1 MCPLVPAAAA
11 AGASA
16 AGSAAATAAA
26 SAAAISQ
33 SIQIAGLAISAIS
46 TGIGMVQSG
55 QQAAYAQQQ
64 AAIQTQQAQQQA
76 NFERQEIQS
85 KHIGDVRAQQ
95 AATNSYVRQVFN
107 NDTAANQVYMQ
118 EQAVMQEARAKAAF
132 KSQEIYAKQIGAA
145 GSVLSTGMTGQSVGL
160 LAMDAERQAG
170 FAQAESD
177 ASTRSAEIMSGI
189 RSDVAFNKAESANN
203 EAASGVPAPVSAPQ
217 YTPWP
222 LGIGG
227 EGDPGVPSYNWGI

>member
-1 MCPLVPAAAA
+1 MCLPIAA
-11 AGASA
+11 AGAA
-16 AGSAAATAAA
+16 AGFSQ
-26 SAAAISQ
+26 AISV
-33 SIQIAGLAISAIS
+33 AGLAISAIG
-46 TGIGMVQSG
+46 TVAGIAQAQ
-55 QQAAYAQQQ
+55 QQAAFAQQQ

-76 NFERQEIQS
+76 NFERQQIQS

-107 NDTAANQVYMQ
+107 NDTAANKVYMQ
-118 EQAVMQEARAKAAF
+118 EQAVMQEANARAAF
-132 KSQEIYAKQIGAA
+132 KSQEIYAKQIGAV

-170 FAQAESD
+170 FAQAQSD

-189 RSDVAFNKAESANN
+189 RSDVTFNKAESANN
-203 EAASGVPAPVSAPQ
+203 EAASRVPAPVSAPQ
-217 YTPWP
+217 YSPWP

-227 EGDPGVPSYNWGI
+227 KGDPGVPSYNWGI

>member
-1 MCPLVPAAAA
+1 MCPPIAAAAAGAAGSAA

-16 AGSAAATAAA
+16 AAAAAAF
-26 SAAAISQ
+26 SQ
-33 SIQIAGLAISAIS
+33 AMSIAGLAISGIS
-46 TGIGMVQSG
+46 TVAGIAQGQ
-55 QQAAYAQQQ
+55 QQAAFAKQQ
-64 AAIQTQQAQQQA
+64 AAIQTQQSQLQA
-76 NFERQEIQS
+76 GYERQQIQS

-95 AATNSYVRQVFN
+95 AATNSYVRQIFN
-107 NDTAANQVYMQ
+107 NDTSANKVYMQ
-118 EQAVMQEARAKAAF
+118 EQAVMQEANARAAF
-132 KSQEIYAKQIGAA
+132 KSQEIYAKQIGAV

-170 FAQAESD
+170 FNQAQSD
-177 ASTRSAEIMSGI
+177 ASTRSAGIMSGI

-203 EAASGVPAPVSAPQ
+203 EAASRVTAPVSAPQ
-217 YTPWP
+217 YSPWP